1 MFIRTIKKKGKDGKI
16 KRYYVI
22 EEQIKKGKKFTTIT
36 KKYLGKAE
44 SVLKKIEQAEKILG
58 KKLKT

>member
-22 EEQIKKGKKFTTIT
+22 EEQIKKGKKFVTVT

-58 KKLKT
+58 EQLKI

>member
-22 EEQIKKGKKFTTIT
+22 EEQIKKGNKFITIT

-44 SVLKKIEQAEKILG
+44 TVLKKIEIAEKILG
-58 KKLKT
+58 KQLKI

>member
-1 MFIRTIKKKGKDGKI
+1 MFIRTIRKKGKDGKI

-22 EEQIKKGKKFTTIT
+22 EEQIKKGKKFVTIT

-44 SVLKKIEQAEKILG
+44 TVLKKIEIAEKILG
-58 KKLKT
+58 KQSKI